1 MNHIISK
8 HKSCWSQK
16 SFLFSALL
24 AFLFLASSLIVNY
37 ATGNYAAEKASNSV
51 TDIILDNVPRMDVEG
66 IFIYGAILFGLFVT
80 ILLIKEPEQIP
91 FIVKS
96 IALFVFIRAV
106 FISLTHI
113 GPILQQ
119 APLTSNIVFRNLMF
133 GADYFFSGH
142 TGLPFLMALS
152 FWGSKRLRNIFLA
165 ISIIFG
171 ASALLGHYH
180 YSIDVFAA
188 FFITYGIFHIARWL
202 FARDHRLFLH
212 NLRQDEETSNI

>member
-1 MNHIISK
+1 MNRLFEK
-8 HKSCWSQK
+8 HKSQWSQK

-24 AFLFLASSLIVNY
+24 AFLFLASSLVVNY
-37 ATGNYAAEKASNSV
+37 AAGNYAIEKASNGV
-51 TDIILDNVPRMDVEG
+51 TDIILDNLPIMDVDG
-66 IFIYGAILFGLFVT
+66 IFIYGAILFAVFIV
-80 ILLIKEPEQIP
+80 ILLIREPKQIP

-96 IALFVFIRAV
+96 VALFVFVRAI

-119 APLTSNIVFRNLMF
+119 APPISNIILRNLMF
-133 GADYFFSGH
+133 GVDYFFSGH

-152 FWGSKRLRNIFLA
+152 FWSSKYLRNLFLA
-165 ISIIFG
+165 TSFIFG

-188 FFITYGIFHIARWL
+188 FFITYGIFHIAQWL
-202 FARDHRLFLH
+202 FAKDYRLFLH
-212 NLRQDEETSNI
+212 SLHQDAIYE

>member
-1 MNHIISK
+1 MKSQLFEK
-8 HKSCWSQK
+8 HKFQWSQK

-24 AFLFLASSLIVNY
+24 AFLLLTTSLIINYAAGNY
-37 ATGNYAAEKASNSV
+37 ATEKASNGV
-51 TDIILDNVPRMDVEG
+51 TDIILDNLPVMDVDI
-66 IFIYGAILFGLFVT
+66 IFVYGAILLGMFVV
-80 ILLIKEPEQIP
+80 ILLIREPKQIP

-96 IALFVFIRAV
+96 IALFVFVRAI
-106 FISLTHI
+106 FITLTHL

-119 APLTSNIVFRNLMF
+119 ASPISNIILRNLMF

-152 FWGSKRLRNIFLA
+152 FWGNKYLRNLFLA
-165 ISIIFG
+165 TSFIFG

-188 FFITYGIFHIARWL
+188 FFISYGIFHIARWL
-202 FARDHRLFLH
+202 FAKDYKLFF
-212 NLRQDEETSNI
+212 NSLRQDTVYE

>member
-1 MNHIISK
+1 MNRIIDK
-8 HKSCWSQK
+8 HKSQWSQK

-24 AFLFLASSLIVNY
+24 GFLLLAASLFVNY
-37 ATGNYAAEKASNSV
+37 AAGNYATEKASNGV
-51 TDIILDNVPRMDVEG
+51 TDIILDNLPVMDVDI
-66 IFIYGAILFGLFVT
+66 IFVYGAILLGMFVV
-80 ILLIKEPEQIP
+80 ILLIREPRQIP

-96 IALFVFIRAV
+96 IALFVFVRAI
-106 FISLTHI
+106 FITLTHL

-119 APLTSNIVFRNLMF
+119 APPISNLIIRNLMF

-152 FWGSKRLRNIFLA
+152 FWSNKYLRNIFLA
-165 ISIIFG
+165 TSFIFG

-188 FFITYGIFHIARWL
+188 FFITYSIFHIARWL
-202 FARDHRLFLH
+202 FTKDYRLFLSSLH
-212 NLRQDEETSNI
+212 